1 MSFLYSN
8 NSEFVS
14 AKITQKG
21 RNAIARGDFKIEFF
35 QIGDSEFDYNSEF
48 NNLTGFTNHQKVMTP
63 FDKSS
68 GVKYPYKLDN
78 DTDSPTYG
86 EPILNS
92 MVETVRNVMG
102 PAGFVGSYGEF
113 DGISG
118 TTLDGQTSEIGITSL
133 NGTNQIVVTG
143 IDFTNVDHILIVLGE
158 IEASGYADKTSL
170 IYRLVEKNG
179 SSLTLDRSTPNL
191 SAYSGNVTVIA
202 LEFGVSEIAEISNDC
217 VPAPIDPSGQQD
229 SWMLNIVWSTKP
241 IGDGGLTVDEELSGY
256 TGNRFVSTKEYFGY
270 TSNAQTFVN
279 LTGGTISN
287 PTSFKNSFD
296 EIVEVLP
303 NEQRTIAIIHYSE
316 NDKNVN
322 DPDMIYKYDD
332 YISYS
337 TDIEDMIALNTQD
350 ELITDTE
357 YFEIFIPFIYY
368 HRSSTSN
375 SGHVFKMD
383 DTDYYMKSTINQ
395 SHSELFRYLIDETG
409 TRVGKVF
416 PHSKLVIIDDQD
428 LVAVLDYRSN
438 RRFTLGAP
446 KVSPIPSNVNPIIS
460 GTTSQTFWVTYMF
473 ADSDTQS
480 SFNYFPSNYYIKLE
494 VNNGLDECTYPI
506 PSNVGVEF
514 GGNVFQFMKNTSNE
528 YVNGFLAKKFY
539 VLIQETT
546 DNLDKLPS
554 ADQWRQIDFTTE
566 AGGGTYLDP
575 SNIIGET
582 FLINLDDYDNA
593 DLFDLETYM
602 GTDYLNSTGL
612 TTNPPQFGDDQPFPG
627 SVKLVRAT
635 DIEELNFLVNLPT
648 GQFETTQNPTY
659 VSGVKYIT
667 EVALLDKNKN
677 PLVMGKMS
685 TPIKRLGTQV
695 VAVKLDF

>member
-21 RNAIARGDFKIEFF
+21 RNAIARGNFKIEFF
-35 QIGDSEFDYNSEF
+35 QIGDSEFDYNPELS
-48 NNLTGFTNHQKVMTP
+48 NLSSFTNHQKVMKP

-68 GVKYPYKLDN
+68 GVKYPYKLDDVN
-78 DTDSPTYG
+78 DSPTYG

-92 MVETVRNVMG
+92 TVEILRNVMG
-102 PAGFVGSYGEF
+102 PAGFVGSYGDF
-113 DGISG
+113 DGVSG
-118 TTLDGQTSEIGITSL
+118 TTIIGESSEISVGSL
-133 NGTNQIVVTG
+133 NGTNQITVSG
-143 IDFTNVDHILIVLGE
+143 IDFTNIEFIIIVLGT
-158 IEASGYADKTSL
+158 IPSSGYTNKTSL
-170 IYRLVEKNG
+170 LYKIVEKSG
-179 SSLTLDRSTPNL
+179 QSLTLDRLTPNL
-191 SAYSGNVTVIA
+191 GSLSGNVEVIA
-202 LEFGVSEIAEISNDC
+202 LEFGSSPIGQISNDC
-217 VPAPIDPSGQQD
+217 IPAPSDPSGQQD
-229 SWMLNIVWSTKP
+229 AWMLNVVWTTKP
-241 IGDGGLTVDEELSGY
+241 IGDGGDTIDEELSGY
-256 TGNRFVSTKEYFGY
+256 TSNRHASTKEYFGY
-270 TSNAQTFVN
+270 TSTGQTFTN
-279 LTGGTISN
+279 LTGGTITN
-287 PTSFKNSFD
+287 PTSFKNSFN
-296 EIVEVLP
+296 EIIEVLP

-316 NDKNVN
+316 NDKNIN

-337 TDIEDMIALNTQD
+337 TDNEDMVAVNNVD
-350 ELITDTE
+350 EPITDTE
-357 YFEIFIPFIYY
+357 YFEVYIPFIYY
-368 HRSSTSN
+368 HRSVGTT

-383 DTDYYMKSTINQ
+383 DTDYYMKSKVNQ

-416 PHSKLVIIDDQD
+416 PHSKLIIFDDQD

-446 KVSPIPSNVNPIIS
+446 KVSPIPSNINPIIS

-473 ADSDTQS
+473 NESES
-480 SFNYFPSNYYIKLE
+480 PSPLNYFPSNYYVKLE
-494 VNNGLDECTYPI
+494 VNSGLDECNYPI

-514 GGNVFQFMKNTSNE
+514 GGNVFQFMKTTFAD
-528 YVNGFLAKKFY
+528 YVNGFLAKNFY

-546 DNLDKLPS
+546 DNLDKLPI
-554 ADQWRQIDFTTE
+554 ADQWRKIDFTTQ

-575 SNIIGET
+575 SNLTGQT
-582 FLINLDDYDNA
+582 FLVNLFDYDNA

-602 GTDYLNSTGL
+602 GSDYLNSSGL

-627 SVKLVRAT
+627 SVKLVRAS
-635 DIEELNFLVNLPT
+635 DIEEMNFLINLPT

-659 VSGVKYIT
+659 ISGQKYFT

-677 PLVMGKMS
+677 PLVMGKLS
-685 TPIKRLGTQV
+685 TPIKRVGTQV